1 MAVNRIHTPCIG
13 FCSTVFGDTVCRGC
27 CRFSHEVVHWNGYT
41 NEEKQIVWK
50 RLNLLL
56 CQVVDNYFV
65 VTDAARLAAEMD
77 FQNLRYQTQLS
88 PQGWVPELLK
98 AAGKQQIPYD
108 RFGLRALPPSRGLLP
123 RELYDQI
130 SAECHAL
137 ARAHYDRSYAR
148 PVTLAAELTELAARE
163 KGLI

>member
-1 MAVNRIHTPCIG
+1 MAVNRIRTPCIG
-13 FCSTVFGDTVCRGC
+13 VCSTVFGDTVCRGC
-27 CRFSHEVVHWNGYT
+27 RRFSHEVVDWNAYSDEQKT
-41 NEEKQIVWK
+41 IVWQ
-50 RLNLLL
+50 RLDLLL

-65 VTDAARLAAEMD
+65 VTDADRLAAQMD

-108 RFGLRALPPSRGLLP
+108 RFGLRALPPARGLTP
-123 RELYDQI
+123 RQLYEQI

-137 ARAHYDRSYAR
+137 SQAHYDRSYAQ
-148 PVTLAAELTELAARE
+148 PVTLVAELTEHAARE
-163 KGLI
+163 KGLL

>member
-13 FCSTVFGDTVCRGC
+13 VCSTVFGDTVCRGC

-148 PVTLAAELTELAARE
+148 PVTLTAELTELAARE

>member
-13 FCSTVFGDTVCRGC
+13 VCSTVFGDTVCRGC
-27 CRFSHEVVHWNGYT
+27 RRFSHEVVHWNSYS
-41 NEEKQIVWK
+41 NDEKRIVWK

-56 CQVVDNYFV
+56 CQVVDNYFQV
-65 VTDAARLAAEMD
+65 IDADRLAAEMD

-98 AAGKQQIPYD
+98 AAGKQPLPYE
-108 RFGLRALPPSRGLLP
+108 RFGLRPLPPSRGLLP
-123 RELYDQI
+123 RQLYDQI

-137 ARAHYDRSYAR
+137 AQAHYDRSYAR
-148 PVTLAAELTELAARE
+148 PVTLVAELTEHAARE
-163 KGLI
+163 KGLL